1 MSLTF
6 LVPLFLLG
14 VAGIVVPIVVHL
26 TRRQRRN
33 VVHFPSLM
41 FLEKIPYQEQRRRRI
56 QHWFLLSLR
65 ALALA
70 LLALAFARPFMDSTE
85 IGLGAAGGP
94 REIVI
99 LIDQSYSME
108 VGGHLEQAREAAV
121 DVLDGLG
128 PLDRASVVGFS
139 QGARVL
145 ARSTSDRARL
155 RGSLDTLRV
164 SSGATRFGPALKVA
178 QTILE
183 ESNLANGE
191 VYLMSDFQ
199 RVGWIGDEGVRLPA
213 GSRFIPVAMGQ
224 DEVDENVLVTDV
236 SLPRQ
241 TVSGRERVTPTARVV
256 RRGGSSPR
264 DVAVSLVIDG
274 QELQSQSVSLQPDGA
289 TAVTFQP
296 FTVSRPHT
304 PGTVRVP
311 GDELNADN
319 THNFVVSPGAAL
331 QVLIVEGTSASANAS
346 LFLRRALEISTDGR
360 FRVNVRRASS
370 IRPVDLEGTHAV
382 FLNDVLIDGGSAE
395 RLRAFVL
402 DGGGV
407 LVALGEQAGWP
418 GSAADLLPGTIGPV
432 QDRLQ
437 GRGGRLGFLQYAHP
451 VFEVFAGPRSGDFT
465 GARFYRAR
473 LFEPTEG
480 AEVLARY
487 DDGSVAVAERRFGQG
502 KVVAWTNTL
511 DDYWNDLTR
520 QPVYLPFVHRLT
532 EYLGGRAEALP
543 WFTIGQVVDLANPEA
558 LVTAGLVSAQA
569 SGLAEGLDQVALT
582 PSGATLPLPAGEGPR
597 YLPLEEQGF
606 YTVRPPGT
614 EPERPFIMAVNVD
627 LEESNLARMDTEE
640 LGAQLMAPPGSGGR
654 SLNVEEASSL
664 QREDQERRQSLW
676 RWLLLA
682 ALALFVAETALS
694 NWVSRPGAGAQLAA
708 SG

>member
-14 VAGIVVPIVVHL
+14 VAGVAVPIVVHL

-70 LLALAFARPFMDSTE
+70 LVAIAFARPFMDSSE
-85 IGLGAAGGP
+85 VGVGAAGGP
-94 REIVI
+94 REVVV
-99 LIDQSYSME
+99 LVDQSYSME
-108 VGGHLEQAREAAV
+108 VGDHLDQARDQARRIF
-121 DVLDGLG
+121 DGLG
-128 PLDRASVVGFS
+128 PLDRASVVAFA

-155 RGSLDTLRV
+155 RGALDTLVV
-164 SSGATRFGPALKVA
+164 SSGSTSYGPALKVA

-183 ESNLANGE
+183 ESNLARGE

-199 RVGWIGDEGVRLPA
+199 RIGWTGDEGVRLPA
-213 GSRFIPVAMGQ
+213 GATFVPVPMGE
-224 DEVDENVLVTDV
+224 DDVVENLLVTGV

-241 TVSGRERVTPTARVV
+241 TVSGRERITPTARIV
-256 RRGGSSPR
+256 RRGGEGPR
-264 DVAVSLVIDG
+264 DVSVALLIDG
-274 QELQSQSVSLQPDGA
+274 QEIQSQTVRIGPDAASSVA
-289 TAVTFQP
+289 FQP

-304 PGTVRVP
+304 RGTVRLP
-311 GDELNADN
+311 DDELSADN
-319 THNFVVSPGAAL
+319 ELDFVVSPGAAL
-331 QVLIVEGTSASANAS
+331 NVLVVESAGARSNES
-346 LFLRRALEISTDGR
+346 LFLRRALEISADGR
-360 FRVNVRRASS
+360 FRVTVRRAST
-370 IRPVDLEGTHAV
+370 IRPADLDAVDAV

-395 RLRAFVL
+395 RLRAFVD

-407 LVALGEQAGWP
+407 LLALGESGGWP
-418 GSAADLLPGTIGPV
+418 ASAADLLPGRIGAV

-437 GRGGRLGFLQYAHP
+437 GRGGRLGFLQYSHP
-451 VFEVFAGPRSGDFT
+451 IFEVFAGPRSGDFT
-465 GARFYRAR
+465 GARFFRAR
-473 LFEPTEG
+473 LFEPSDS

-487 DDGSVAVAERRFGQG
+487 DDGSVAMAELRRGRG
-502 KVVAWTNTL
+502 KVVVWTNTL

-520 QPVYLPFVHRLT
+520 QPVYLPFVHRLA

-558 LVTAGLVSAQA
+558 LLTAGLVSSEAA
-569 SGLAEGLDQVALT
+569 GLAEGLDQVALT
-582 PSGATLPLPAGEGPR
+582 PSGATISLPAGEGPR
-597 YLPLEEQGF
+597 YLPLEEHGF
-606 YTVRPPGT
+606 YVVRPPGT
-614 EPERPFIMAVNVD
+614 EPERPFVMAVNVD
-627 LEESNLARMDTEE
+627 EEESNLARIDTEE
-640 LGAQLMAPPGSGGR
+640 MAAQLVAPPSGGGGT
-654 SLNVEEASSL
+654 LNVDAAQSL

-682 ALALFVAETALS
+682 ALALFITETAVS
-694 NWVSRPGAGAQLAA
+694 NWVSRPGAGAQAA
-708 SG
+708 ISG

>member
-1 MSLTF
+1 
-6 LVPLFLLG
+6 
-14 VAGIVVPIVVHL
+14 
-26 TRRQRRN
+26 
-33 VVHFPSLM
+33 
-41 FLEKIPYQEQRRRRI
+41 
-56 QHWFLLSLR
+56 
-65 ALALA
+65 
-70 LLALAFARPFMDSTE
+70 
-85 IGLGAAGGP
+85 
-94 REIVI
+94 
-99 LIDQSYSME
+99 
-108 VGGHLEQAREAAV
+108 
-121 DVLDGLG
+121 
-128 PLDRASVVGFS
+128 
-139 QGARVL
+139 
-145 ARSTSDRARL
+145 
-155 RGSLDTLRV
+155 
-164 SSGATRFGPALKVA
+164 
-178 QTILE
+178 
-183 ESNLANGE
+183 
-191 VYLMSDFQ
+191 
-199 RVGWIGDEGVRLPA
+199 
-213 GSRFIPVAMGQ
+213 
-224 DEVDENVLVTDV
+224 
-236 SLPRQ
+236 
-241 TVSGRERVTPTARVV
+241 
-256 RRGGSSPR
+256 
-264 DVAVSLVIDG
+264 
-274 QELQSQSVSLQPDGA
+274 
-289 TAVTFQP
+289 
-296 FTVSRPHT
+296 
-304 PGTVRVP
+304 VRVP

-407 LVALGEQAGWP
+407 LVALGEQVSWP
-418 GSAADLLPGTIGPV
+418 ASAADLLPGTIGPV